1 MPTIPKHA
9 EIIRYSSPEHA
20 LAAVR
25 EGRPPE
31 DGYEIRAAVDPN
43 NPCVVGFWIEEPY
56 DGDEGEGHD
65 DYFDSR
71 RSRNDPEFDGDRW

>member
-1 MPTIPKHA
+1 MRKLSMDTPNIPHA
-9 EIIRYSSPEHA
+9 EIIRYNSPEDA

-43 NPCVVGFWIEEPY
+43 DPRAVRFWIEEPN
-56 DGDEGEGHD
+56 DDEGPSSSD
-65 DYFDSR
+65 DYWWNR
-71 RSRNDPEFDGDRW
+71 R